1 MNDRFVYARE
11 RSAGSPV
18 GDRHRPIFRKT
29 KDEEGHPCLVEVGK
43 QDVQEVIDSFAHS
56 CDICTLIKRYQAGDV
71 SVLSRVQGVYADIT
85 DLPNDLMSAHE
96 ILNNARKAYD
106 SLTDDQKH
114 EFGSFDQFLAGV
126 HTMINNPD
134 LVNIPR
140 KEENVS
146 ES

>member
-1 MNDRFVYARE
+1 MNDRFVYARD
-11 RSAGSPV
+11 RSAGTPV
-18 GDRHRPIFRKT
+18 GDRHRSIFRKT
-29 KDEEGHPCLVEVGK
+29 KDEKGHLCLVEVGK
-43 QDVQEVIDSFAHS
+43 QDQQEVIDSFAHS
-56 CDICTLIKRYQAGDV
+56 CDISTLIKRYEAGDV

-134 LVNIPR
+134 FVNIPR
-140 KEENVS
+140 KEENVN